1 MTSLTKFK
9 GYVAFKHMYFAHICA
24 SLYLQV
30 GLIFEA
36 ATMVCIVLAF
46 FLVGI
51 YAWRMLRRAQTILNG
66 MMERVRV
73 APVFR
78 LDTK

>member
-1 MTSLTKFK
+1 
-9 GYVAFKHMYFAHICA
+9 MYFAHICA

-36 ATMVCIVLAF
+36 ANMVCIVLAF

-51 YAWRMLRRAQTILNG
+51 YAWRMLRRAQTILNS
-66 MMERVRV
+66 MMERVCTARV